1 MIQLK
6 KCNKP
11 EVWDDFHKLY
21 YSSDVNYIN
30 EDYEWKKNGLPFFAI
45 GYYKMEAYE
54 MLGLFKRYRYRKA
67 ARRKYV
73 ERWEKLGDELHNNV
87 DNTMRKLW
95 KQTLENKE
103 FLEELEKK
111 HKKVK

>member
-1 MIQLK
+1 MRKMSEIDEIIYKETQK
-6 KCNKP
+6 AAYEEQC
-11 EVWDDFHKLY
+11 EQEFVHQEQ
-21 YSSDVNYIN
+21 SN
-30 EDYEWKKNGLPFFAI
+30 EDDS
-45 GYYKMEAYE
+45 KMEVYE
-54 MLGLFKRYRYRKA
+54 MLGLLKRQRYRNA

>member
-1 MIQLK
+1 
-6 KCNKP
+6 
-11 EVWDDFHKLY
+11 
-21 YSSDVNYIN
+21 
-30 EDYEWKKNGLPFFAI
+30 
-45 GYYKMEAYE
+45 
-54 MLGLFKRYRYRKA
+54 MLGLLKRYRYRKD

-73 ERWEKLGDELHNNV
+73 ERWEKLGDELQNNI

-111 HKKVK
+111 HKTVK

>member
-1 MIQLK
+1 
-6 KCNKP
+6 
-11 EVWDDFHKLY
+11 
-21 YSSDVNYIN
+21 
-30 EDYEWKKNGLPFFAI
+30 
-45 GYYKMEAYE
+45 MEAYE
-54 MLGLFKRYRYRKA
+54 MLGLLKRYRYHKV

-73 ERWEKLGDELHNNV
+73 ERWEKLGGELQNNI